1 MTSRNSLLRLSY
13 EMFTEKMESSKP
25 CNCRFSRR
33 LFPRSAFASLHFMRR
48 SKLYKKLKEIVL
60 SLQSG
65 INVSLLS
72 VIELHLRV
80 LSGRYVHTRQD
91 LTIFSKCPFFSQCG
105 LFDIIYL

>member
-1 MTSRNSLLRLSY
+1 
-13 EMFTEKMESSKP
+13 
-25 CNCRFSRR
+25 
-33 LFPRSAFASLHFMRR
+33 MRR

-91 LTIFSKCPFFSQCG
+91 LTIFSKCPFFSQRG
-105 LFDIIYL
+105 LFDTIYL